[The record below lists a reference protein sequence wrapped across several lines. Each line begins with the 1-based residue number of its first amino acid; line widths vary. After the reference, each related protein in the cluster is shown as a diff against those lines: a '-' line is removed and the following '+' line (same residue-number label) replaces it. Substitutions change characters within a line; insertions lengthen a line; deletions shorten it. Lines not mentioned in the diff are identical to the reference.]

1 MHLVYLEVGIYFC
14 REILCLCFIVTVV
27 QFWLYFDN
35 IVCNMA
41 ERKKEFNFDYFN
53 RVVSL
58 PSEGLDCEH
67 MDLKYA
73 TLEEC
78 EKV

>member
-1 MHLVYLEVGIYFC
+1 
-14 REILCLCFIVTVV
+14 
-27 QFWLYFDN
+27 
-35 IVCNMA
+35 MA